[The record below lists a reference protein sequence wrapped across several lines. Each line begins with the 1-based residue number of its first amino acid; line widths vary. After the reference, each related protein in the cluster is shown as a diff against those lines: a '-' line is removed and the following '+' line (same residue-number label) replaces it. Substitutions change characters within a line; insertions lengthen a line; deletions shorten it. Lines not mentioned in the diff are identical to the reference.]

1 MVEIKDDE
9 TGNWDIE
16 SAISVY
22 SLAIAAF
29 CLELDDGK
37 MTGILVLNWVG
48 SNLLGSIWHVEKK
61 KAK

>member
-37 MTGILVLNWVG
+37 MTGILVLE
-48 SNLLGSIWHVEKK
+48 LGRI
-61 KAK
+61 